1 MKFNE
6 VQNLIDDVIENEFKH
21 EEVKDFDDM
30 KEEQL
35 KELERIN
42 TTIKDIAN
50 YFKGKLSPEDYDQII
65 LLQDTLTEQKI
76 LEEKYYFNRGVRS
89 AFTNLNFLE
98 KYTNVF

>member
-6 VQNLIDDVIENEFKH
+6 VQNLIDDVIENEFRH

-30 KEEQL
+30 NEEQL

-42 TTIKDIAN
+42 TTVNDIAD
-50 YFKGKLSPEDYDQII
+50 YFKEKLSEEDYEQII
-65 LLQDTLTEQKI
+65 LLQDTLSEQMI

-89 AFTNLNFLE
+89 AFNNLNFLK

>member
-1 MKFNE
+1 MKFNK
-6 VQNLIDDVIENEFKH
+6 VQNLIDDVIENEFRH

-42 TTIKDIAN
+42 ITIKDIAN
-50 YFKGKLSPEDYDQII
+50 YFKEKLSPEDYDQII
-65 LLQDTLTEQKI
+65 LLQDTLTEQMI